1 MTDDL
6 TYPPAEVGASLSRTR
21 GERRAVIGTG
31 AGTFARASA
40 ANLRW
45 AVKTRSGFRV
55 VRVDADGATPE
66 EMDTITGN
74 VPKPVLAIIS
84 GIWGRSYRRDVAP
97 AWRS

>member
-1 MTDDL
+1 MGREFGKRS
-6 TYPPAEVGASLSRTR
+6 PAF
-21 GERRAVIGTG
+21 
-31 AGTFARASA
+31 AGQFFA
-40 ANLRW
+40 W
-45 AVKTRSGFRV
+45 VT
-55 VRVDADGATPE
+55 DGATPE